1 MMIQKFVGLIFG
13 LTIVWGCF
21 SAYGQ
26 TAIETDSL
34 LREAKV
40 RDQTIREQL
49 AQLTRRASKQGL
61 TSLNASLVDSLVSLS
76 EQMQAID
83 RENLKLVS
91 KLLRNGLPEQL
102 KPESYHTI
110 WLLVDHAELEEQ
122 KRFLP
127 FLAEAVKKGLISG
140 YEWAVLTDRI
150 KMYEG
155 QPQTY
160 GTQSYTFSWDGQ
172 QVVYIWPVADPSNL
186 NRLRREIGSDPIEE
200 YVRQLK
206 QEIGMEVIYDP
217 ALTVEDM
224 QRMQ

>member
-1 MMIQKFVGLIFG
+1 MMIQKFVGLILG

-49 AQLTRRASKQGL
+49 AQLTRRASEQGL
-61 TSLNASLVDSLVSLS
+61 TSLNASLADSLVSLS

-110 WLLVDHAELEEQ
+110 
-122 KRFLP
+122 
-127 FLAEAVKKGLISG
+127 
-140 YEWAVLTDRI
+140 
-150 KMYEG
+150 
-155 QPQTY
+155 
-160 GTQSYTFSWDGQ
+160 
-172 QVVYIWPVADPSNL
+172 
-186 NRLRREIGSDPIEE
+186 
-200 YVRQLK
+200 
-206 QEIGMEVIYDP
+206 
-217 ALTVEDM
+217 
-224 QRMQ
+224 

>member
-1 MMIQKFVGLIFG
+1 MIQKFVGLILG

-40 RDQTIREQL
+40 RDQTIREQF
-49 AQLTRRASKQGL
+49 AQLTRRASEQGL
-61 TSLNASLVDSLVSLS
+61 TSLNASLADSLVSLS

-122 KRFLP
+122 KHFLP

-140 YEWAVLTDRI
+140 NEWAVLTDRI

-160 GTQSYTFSWDGQ
+160 GTQSYTFSRDGQ
-172 QVVYIWPVADPSNL
+172 QVVYIWPVADPSDL

>member
-1 MMIQKFVGLIFG
+1 M
-13 LTIVWGCF
+13 
-21 SAYGQ
+21 GQ

-49 AQLTRRASKQGL
+49 AQLTRRASEQGL
-61 TSLNASLVDSLVSLS
+61 TSLNASLADSLVSLS

-122 KRFLP
+122 KHFLP

-140 YEWAVLTDRI
+140 NEWAVLTDRI

-160 GTQSYTFSWDGQ
+160 GTQSYTFSRDGQ
-172 QVVYIWPVADPSNL
+172 QVVYIWPVADPSDL